1 MPSDSKTP
9 MYALP
14 ALAKVV
20 GAGPFLHAEASK
32 RVWKYIRSH
41 HLQDSREK
49 RNINVDGVL
58 SDLFHGK
65 NLVSIFDVARCIR
78 EQLSANPTSATPR
91 PVASERPAQ
100 SAPMGMRVWIPP
112 PRPPEPP
119 KVRSEPL
126 HRDDLI
132 KCEHCECRLNPKN
145 AARHKQR
152 CVGQRR
158 QAVAA
163 KPAVAVA
170 QPRSVPQKTQYLAKL
185 LQKYPMPKPRPAS
198 NSGGSSASRRR
209 PPVSFSEAIHGAR
222 PPPART
228 RKCRYCSARAMD
240 GGDCCY
246 QHNPE

>member
-1 MPSDSKTP
+1 MSTDSKTP

-65 NLVSIFDVARCIR
+65 SLVSIFDVARCIR
-78 EQLSANPTSATPR
+78 EQLSAHPMRAAPQ
-91 PVASERPAQ
+91 PVTAEWPAQ
-100 SAPMGMRVWIPP
+100 STHVGMRVWIVPL
-112 PRPPEPP
+112 RPPEAP
-119 KVRSEPL
+119 KIGREPVQ
-126 HRDDLI
+126 RDDLI

-145 AARHKQR
+145 AAKHKQR
-152 CVGQRR
+152 CVGLRR
-158 QAVAA
+158 QRVAA
-163 KPAVAVA
+163 RPAVAVA

-185 LQKYPMPKPRPAS
+185 LQRYPMPKPRPAA
-198 NSGGSSASRRR
+198 SSAATSGSRR
-209 PPVSFSEAIHGAR
+209 PPVSFSEATHGAR